1 MDPQPYP
8 PEGVRLKLARARR
21 HLEELRGEIDTF
33 FESPPFRR
41 VLYRDESGLNYI
53 LVGYLTHWLPE
64 TLPVIIGDCLQ
75 NMRVALDHLAWALAE
90 STGTEPPHN
99 TSFPIYLSRD
109 AFHER
114 NKAGK
119 ATVRSGLKRIEAI
132 PEEAQAVVEEL
143 QPYCAEDPI
152 MHPLWNLNE
161 YSRIDRHRTLSVMYA
176 LSDYESFDIG
186 TVDSSGNFLSV
197 PRDMVTNLRA
207 SGGAFYD
214 GQELLSFTLI
224 EPVSDLLVRYES
236 PPYVAFGQRYIS
248 IGDPLK
254 VLNEIHGHIEQAV
267 LPKFAKFF

>member
-1 MDPQPYP
+1 
-8 PEGVRLKLARARR
+8 
-21 HLEELRGEIDTF
+21 
-33 FESPPFRR
+33 
-41 VLYRDESGLNYI
+41 
-53 LVGYLTHWLPE
+53 
-64 TLPVIIGDCLQ
+64 
-75 NMRVALDHLAWALAE
+75 
-90 STGTEPPHN
+90 
-99 TSFPIYLSRD
+99 
-109 AFHER
+109 
-114 NKAGK
+114 
-119 ATVRSGLKRIEAI
+119 
-132 PEEAQAVVEEL
+132 
-143 QPYCAEDPI
+143 